1 MKNIAAISG
10 IIFMFV
16 GIVGLWSASFLWA
29 GHAIYELI
37 KTDQG
42 FFTIFFSNLGLWVVQ
57 MLLSWVLLIIGR
69 VAVD

>member
-1 MKNIAAISG
+1 MKNVSAILG

-16 GIVGLWSASFLWA
+16 GAIGLWSASFLWV

-42 FFTIFFSNLGLWVVQ
+42 FFTIFLSNLGLWVVQ